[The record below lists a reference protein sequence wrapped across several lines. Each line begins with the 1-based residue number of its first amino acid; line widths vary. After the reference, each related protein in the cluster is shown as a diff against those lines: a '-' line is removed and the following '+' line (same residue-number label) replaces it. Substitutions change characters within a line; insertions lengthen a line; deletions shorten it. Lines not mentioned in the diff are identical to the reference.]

1 MVYWNRPV
9 PTKQI
14 YSDNINILIELIRV
28 IEPFLRKRIKENIV
42 HNLWIDKSIQKDID
56 WNKVEKIKNNFD
68 INKFKTINCVKSLNE
83 DRYYIIDGKHRA
95 MAMKLLNI
103 DKKTF
108 ESKLYIQN
116 EAIIEDTYM
125 SDNPIL
131 VDEEIGV

>member
-1 MVYWNRPV
+1 
-9 PTKQI
+9 
-14 YSDNINILIELIRV
+14 
-28 IEPFLRKRIKENIV
+28 
-42 HNLWIDKSIQKDID
+42 
-56 WNKVEKIKNNFD
+56 
-68 INKFKTINCVKSLNE
+68 
-83 DRYYIIDGKHRA
+83 